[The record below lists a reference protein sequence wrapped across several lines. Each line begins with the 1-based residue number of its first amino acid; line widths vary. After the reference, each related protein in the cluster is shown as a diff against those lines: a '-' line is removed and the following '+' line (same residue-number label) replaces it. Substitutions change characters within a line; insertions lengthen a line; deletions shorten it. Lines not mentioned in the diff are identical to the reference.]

1 VLPIVNRLRFVQ
13 TFQKLFGE
21 AGGKPTTPTVDR
33 APAEY
38 TAGSWKLAFGDDGSA
53 LITDNVG
60 LLRRILATQQQNLAY
75 FHSSDRQSTGFLKLA
90 ATRQGRNDAWVRGAI
105 RATTAAELANAP
117 TSPFALLS
125 DVQFAI
131 GFDPQAARIEVRG
144 KLPDV
149 RSELISRLLAP
160 LSANRAKASELLERS
175 EAGIV
180 LADDALST
188 FIRYLASGIAEES
201 AASFNAIFPELLHE
215 LRHFTTL
222 THIGIAPRQLS
233 ERVPGVIAGLT
244 MSKDEADALVFRL
257 QSSLRLKRDREVVR
271 GAIER
276 YRERTPSER
285 AGSPAVQ
292 ADALL
297 AAGLLRPD
305 RDALWSR
312 YRRLDARRVASMTP
326 EPALAPNDFVGESY
340 VKRRAEGFELR
351 YVMPPVTDDD
361 LDYRLVEER
370 GKIES
375 EDLKRDRYRLCAVYI
390 SGTLWLGTDADLLDR
405 WLELLRSD
413 SATNEFR
420 DLASIRPSADDAK
433 LSALAL
439 PRQLLESGQLY
450 PDWNVNRTTR
460 LMLADFSQYR
470 TALMTMTT
478 RRGER
483 ELDVAVTFRR

>member
-1 VLPIVNRLRFVQ
+1 
-13 TFQKLFGE
+13 
-21 AGGKPTTPTVDR
+21 
-33 APAEY
+33 
-38 TAGSWKLAFGDDGSA
+38 
-53 LITDNVG
+53 
-60 LLRRILATQQQNLAY
+60 
-75 FHSSDRQSTGFLKLA
+75 
-90 ATRQGRNDAWVRGAI
+90 
-105 RATTAAELANAP
+105 
-117 TSPFALLS
+117 
-125 DVQFAI
+125 
-131 GFDPQAARIEVRG
+131 
-144 KLPDV
+144 
-149 RSELISRLLAP
+149 
-160 LSANRAKASELLERS
+160 
-175 EAGIV
+175 
-180 LADDALST
+180 
-188 FIRYLASGIAEES
+188 
-201 AASFNAIFPELLHE
+201 
-215 LRHFTTL
+215 
-222 THIGIAPRQLS
+222 
-233 ERVPGVIAGLT
+233 
-244 MSKDEADALVFRL
+244 
-257 QSSLRLKRDREVVR
+257 VVR